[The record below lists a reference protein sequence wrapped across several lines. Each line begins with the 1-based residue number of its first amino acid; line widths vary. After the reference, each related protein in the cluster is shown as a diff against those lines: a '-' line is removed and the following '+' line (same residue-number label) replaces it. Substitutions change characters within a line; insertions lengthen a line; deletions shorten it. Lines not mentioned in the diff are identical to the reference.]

1 MAAVDL
7 LVRIKAVGGSVLD
20 NLSGGAER
28 LNRQLDNTSHSVGE
42 VDRNLKGAAN
52 STSNTTKA
60 FSKMSQG
67 LGGLV
72 RVYAVIAA
80 NIFAASAAF
89 EALRRAARVEQLTQ
103 SMEAFGMTTGV
114 AMKSLSSE
122 MIKASGAALDLEA
135 AMRAAAAGT
144 TAGFSSSQILGITK
158 VATNASKVLGRD
170 TTDSI
175 DRLTRGLAKLEPELI
190 DELGLMTRVSEAT
203 ANYARANGKSANDL
217 TFFEKRMAFTNAVLE
232 EGRKKYDALGESI
245 KANPLDQA
253 AADISNFAREI
264 ASVALTPISSIFE
277 YLRENTGTLK
287 VLLAAIAVYF
297 SKTLIPDTEIFAN
310 NLENAA
316 EVSANRLASFK
327 NLAASQTQQ
336 SLLQDPGTEVGSR
349 LVENKDVFNVLEANY
364 ERLKQTASA
373 STAAINRAWALAN
386 QGPEGQALALDRLEA
401 KARVSG
407 EKIAKAISSETEVSA
422 NKRIVSEIKDPTTG
436 RGTSVFNSIEFTAG
450 QKVSYEELNTLVQE
464 HVDLINKL
472 PPDIKASYE
481 ATKQRIE
488 LEEQEIVKLR
498 EMQTIVEGI
507 KNNSLDRAEITAEA
521 LTQAQETPQAQ
532 QTLSPEQRKK
542 GEGLARTNATNA
554 SLIDLNNKLQEGL
567 SNTDFFGK
575 LDVLKK
581 GWTDVAEEVENYKQQ
596 LIDAGDAGDEST
608 INTSGRLLQIRGRLQ
623 VVGQAFSLL
632 TDIFS
637 RLAFWVGIIVT
648 VVEALQVAYKFLKD
662 ALTSDSV
669 KKFAEDVKNSKKEVE
684 SLKETIAEI
693 TKNNI
698 GFDNLKA
705 GGSIIEAINQ
715 KYNSLQQVTAKT
727 NESLEK
733 QIQLTQKLEL
743 IRAGGAAADVD
754 YNQARKETQEI
765 LQQLN
770 MTVGW
775 GNEEKRLEL
784 QNRYNEALKKE
795 QELRK
800 QSTGLADGSVLKEQE
815 KLLKQQQIEVVSERI
830 KGNISARVF
839 GTDPTKRA
847 KTQIALVRDLQ
858 KELKDANFTTDI
870 KIDYATGELDL
881 SDLANKTEDEAR
893 KIEEAINNFLNR
905 RGDTKTIEQLQILGQ
920 TLIET
925 SKSSETA
932 IQNFKNTTIPKSN
945 VQEILSSFKE
955 LNKAIKGSENTLKGL
970 KSGIGTF
977 GVTFSDQIYAVAG
990 QFNESQ
996 KNLALQAL
1004 PDAERASFQEA
1015 LTDIEDYQAARKKA
1029 EDIPLWNPLRGFEL
1043 ALVEARFAEEL
1054 PGAFDKFKA
1063 GVEATNKVLKDLD
1076 EALLRVAASQA
1087 ALEKNIASTSIFS
1100 KLGGPLAAVL
1110 AGQQE
1115 AVSIGINEQQ
1125 LNNTATT
1132 IRIAQEN
1139 AGRSLAQAQ
1148 KALADARAL
1157 TRNRGEF
1164 PTAFDARRADAIA
1177 SAEGNIAAV
1186 KEQERKNALDLA
1198 QNTIQLAGIGILR
1211 QNNKIETSRSET
1223 LLDIENSVLGITAA
1237 QSSLN
1242 AELEKYRGILKDTET
1257 GKLVQLRGQEQS
1269 LQLEIALARAN
1280 TRKIEA
1286 DRTAISTA
1294 TLPNLTGAQA
1304 EAETGDATYLKDKSK
1319 LNVFNFERQVRFNKI
1334 QAAGLAYNEANLNVE
1349 NSRVS
1354 VQQQQL
1360 ETIRQEANQREQILD
1375 ILNENI
1381 TSGKSLKD
1389 TEAALYGILEKSPAI
1404 YQANLDL
1411 VQQTVTKLR
1420 ELKDITVE
1428 TLDYQMASLN
1438 SRIEAR
1444 KALLGESQRTR
1455 QSRDELGLEQAL
1467 EVSKVLAE
1475 QERNFNRINDEVKGN
1490 ITFIN
1495 QLKNKQ
1501 KEGTIS
1507 PEEQRTLIELES
1519 KNLTLNQQIEK
1530 DKLLNAYEVA
1540 TLLEQQYVKQI
1551 EAAKAEAEYKSKF
1564 ISSFTTLN
1572 EASEQIWYQIGVD
1585 FEASIENS
1593 MGFVQGAA
1601 NIFTGA
1607 IDTAADSFVDAV
1619 IEGKDILESV
1629 KEGLR
1634 GSLIQS
1640 IGDLA
1645 KDQLKQG
1652 LKLGI
1657 GALDIIPKDEK
1668 GNLKNP
1674 MLEKIFDPA
1683 RAQAK
1688 ESANLI
1694 TGGTTLFDLNESVKA
1709 LGAIVNPTGV
1719 PKPAL
1724 PAGMSDAKGIPVR
1737 LPDLEDMIGKPYTTS
1752 PPSDKTLS
1760 PSTDFYAESLKY
1772 GKDNTK
1778 IAGQSYDV
1786 IEDTA
1791 GYTLKQ
1797 VVQDKAL
1804 GEKSTWLTSNL
1815 TDVTVAGFASIA
1827 TAIAAGGSTKKSILG
1842 GVLGIAGSVL
1852 GNMVLPGM
1860 GGMIGGQIGAMVGA
1874 RGFANGGVMTSE
1886 GPMPLRMYARGG
1898 IANSPQLAM
1907 FGEGS
1912 SPEAYVPLPDG
1923 RSIPVTMQGTG
1934 GNVNNIAVNVAVD
1947 NKGNSQTST
1956 GGANSEEY
1964 TQKLGTAISNAVKTE
1979 IANQQRP
1986 GGLLY
1991 RGRR

>member
-42 VDRNLKGAAN
+42 VDRNLKGASN

-89 EALRRAARVEQLTQ
+89 EALNRAARVEQLKQ
-103 SMEAFGMTTGV
+103 SMEAFGMTTGI
-114 AMKSLSSE
+114 AMKSLSNE

-203 ANYARANGKSANDL
+203 AAYARANGKSANDL

-245 KANPLDQA
+245 KANPLAQA
-253 AADISNFAREI
+253 SADISNFAREI
-264 ASVALTPISSIFE
+264 ANVALRPISSIFE

-297 SKTLIPDTEIFAN
+297 SKTLIPDTEIFAS

-386 QGPEGQALALDRLEA
+386 QGPEKQALALDRLEA

-881 SDLANKTEDEAR
+881 SDLANKTEDESR

-970 KSGIGTF
+970 NSGIGTF

-1004 PDAERASFQEA
+1004 PDAERASFQDA
-1015 LTDIEDYQAARKKA
+1015 LTTIEDYQAARKKA
-1029 EDIPLWNPLRGFEL
+1029 EDIPLWNPLRGIEL
-1043 ALVEARFAEEL
+1043 TLVEAQFAQKL
-1054 PGAFDKFKA
+1054 PEAFDKFKV
-1063 GVEATNKVLKDLD
+1063 GVESTNKVLKDLD

-1087 ALEKNIASTSIFS
+1087 ALEKDIASTSIFS
-1100 KLGGPLAAVL
+1100 KFGGPLATVL

-1132 IRIAQEN
+1132 IKIAQDN

-1148 KALADARAL
+1148 KALADAKAL
-1157 TRNRGEF
+1157 TMNRGEF

-1177 SAEGNIAAV
+1177 SAEGNIAAA

-1198 QNTIQLAGIGILR
+1198 QNTIQLAGIDILR
-1211 QNNKIETSRSET
+1211 QNNKIETNRAET
-1223 LLDIENSVLGITAA
+1223 LLDIESSVLGITAA

-1286 DRTAISTA
+1286 DRAAVEQNTFKPISREEA
-1294 TLPNLTGAQA
+1294 VARTG
-1304 EAETGDATYLKDKSK
+1304 TMLVDVDKY
-1319 LNVFNFERQVRFNKI
+1319 NFQLREDYNKI

-1428 TLDYQMASLN
+1428 TLDYQMASLS

-1501 KEGTIS
+1501 AAGTIT

-1551 EAAKAEAEYKSKF
+1551 EAAKVEAEYKSKF

-1709 LGAIVNPTGV
+1709 LGTLVSSNTSGITTPIDMTTFNPSGLGDSIDKMIQVQPSSLNTDPKNIVGSWLEQRDKNDQKDLYLGV
-1719 PKPAL
+1719 QTLDTNKVIAER
-1724 PAGMSDAKGIPVR
+1724 AGEG
-1737 LPDLEDMIGKPYTTS
+1737 
-1752 PPSDKTLS
+1752 
-1760 PSTDFYAESLKY
+1760 
-1772 GKDNTK
+1772 NK
-1778 IAGQSYDV
+1778 ITQAG
-1786 IEDTA
+1786 
-1791 GYTLKQ
+1791 
-1797 VVQDKAL
+1797 L
-1804 GEKSTWLTSNL
+1804 GEGNWLTSNL

-1886 GPMPLRMYARGG
+1886 GPMPLRMYAKGG

-1934 GNVNNIAVNVAVD
+1934 GNVNNISVNVAVD